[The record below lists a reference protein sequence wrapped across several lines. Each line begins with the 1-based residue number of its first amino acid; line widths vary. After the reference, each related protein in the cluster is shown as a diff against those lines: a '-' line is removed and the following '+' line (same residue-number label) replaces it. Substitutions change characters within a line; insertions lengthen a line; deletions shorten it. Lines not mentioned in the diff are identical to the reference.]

1 MPDHQRIL
9 LIQSDAASA
18 AVLQRFLEGEG
29 YQVSLARDGVAGLN
43 LARRA
48 SADLMMIDADLP
60 GIDGVTLCGALRAQM
75 RTPIIL
81 LTAGGDELQ
90 KVVALDRG
98 ADLCM
103 AKPVATG
110 ELRARI
116 RSLLR
121 RAARQAVARTEALT
135 AGDLRIDLQM
145 RRAWLGGAEL
155 RLTPKEFELL
165 VYLMQN
171 RGIALSRELLLREVW
186 HGRADARSQT
196 LDVHIRWLRQ
206 KVEPNP
212 NEPVYIRT
220 VRMIGYRFEGPG
232 APEL

>member
-1 MPDHQRIL
+1 MRHYQRIL
-9 LIQSDAASA
+9 LIQSDADSA
-18 AVLQRFLEGEG
+18 AALQRFLEGEG
-29 YQVSLARDGVAGLN
+29 YEVSLARDGMAGLN

-48 SADLMMIDADLP
+48 TADLIMIDADLP
-60 GIDGVTLCGALRAQM
+60 GIDGVTLCGTLRAQV

-81 LTAGGDELQ
+81 LTGGGDELQ
-90 KVVALDRG
+90 QVVALDRG

-121 RAARQAVARTEALT
+121 RAARQTVARGEALT
-135 AGDLRIDLQM
+135 AGDLRVDVQV

-155 RLTPKEFELL
+155 QLTPKEFELL

-171 RGIALSRELLLREVW
+171 RGIALSRDLLLREVW
-186 HGRADARSQT
+186 HGRVDPRSQT

-206 KVEPNP
+206 KVEPDP
-212 NEPVYIRT
+212 ERPVYIQT
-220 VRMIGYRFEGPG
+220 VRMIGYRFEGP
-232 APEL
+232 